1 MLTFTVILEIYVA
14 CSLLPVI
21 IYFSR
26 RKYQDSSM
34 VYLVVILL
42 ASFLVDGFGL
52 ANSLWLHLGTVSNG
66 VGTVYEYLEYAMI
79 LLLYQTQLAPQR
91 KFPFIVIIV
100 VLIIIQTIETFAFRG
115 VTDFHAFSMAIF
127 AIVVT
132 ILVLAYFFKLIR
144 NLPTVHIYYIPMFWI
159 SIGMLAFFTGN
170 FFLYVVRDY
179 LVQVMKDNMIFY
191 WSLHNI
197 LGIVAYIFYSIG
209 MWQAK
214 KFRTQAA

>member
-1 MLTFTVILEIYVA
+1 MQTFTIILEIYVA

-21 IYFSR
+21 IFFLTK
-26 RKYQDSSM
+26 KYQEPSM
-34 VYLVVILL
+34 VYLVVILV

-52 ANSLWLHLGTVSNG
+52 ANSLWLRLGPISNG

-79 LLLYQTQLAPQR
+79 LLLFQAQLAPHR
-91 KFPFIVIIV
+91 KLPFILTIV
-100 VLIIIQTIETFAFRG
+100 VLIVIQTIETFAFRG
-115 VTDFHAFSMAIF
+115 VTDFHAISMAIF

-132 ILVLAYFFKLIR
+132 VLVLAYFFKLMR
-144 NLPTVHIYYIPMFWI
+144 SLPTVHIYYIPMFWI

-179 LVQVMKDNMIFY
+179 LVKVMKDNMIFY

-197 LGIVAYIFYSIG
+197 LGIISYLFYAIG

-214 KFRTQAA
+214 NARTQAA